1 MTDFLKEL
9 ENKKRIIEEYMEN
22 DLDGSGLSYE
32 TVVSAMKYSLS
43 AGGKRIRPILMMS
56 TYSLFKD
63 DYETI
68 LPFMSAIEYIHTYSL
83 IHDDLPSMDNDD
95 LRRGMPTC
103 HKKYSEAM
111 AILAGDALLN
121 YAFEKMLDCDI
132 PNSFEAARYISKASG
147 KDGMIGG
154 QVIDIENENKNIP
167 LELLNELHA
176 LKTGALI
183 RSACAAGG
191 ILGGGT
197 KEEIESLAEL
207 GSLIGLAFQ
216 IKDDIL
222 DKISDEETLGKP
234 IGSDEKNN
242 KTTYLTYFDIS
253 ECEKI
258 VCNLTDQAEKILDS
272 FGEKGAFLKALVSYL
287 SSRNK

>member
-32 TVVSAMKYSLS
+32 TVISAMKYSIS

-121 YAFEKMLDCDI
+121 YAFEKMLGCEI
-132 PNSFEAARYISKASG
+132 PNSVKAARYIANASG
-147 KDGMIGG
+147 KSGMIGG
-154 QVIDIENENKNIP
+154 QVIDIENENKYIP

-183 RSACAAGG
+183 KSACAVGG
-191 ILGGGT
+191 ILGGASENET
-197 KEEIESLAEL
+197 ERLAEL

-216 IKDDIL
+216 IRDDIL

-242 KTTYLTYFDIS
+242 KTTYLTYYSVS

-258 VCNLTDQAEKILDS
+258 VCDLTKRAEKILDG
-272 FGEKGAFLKALVSYL
+272 FGEKSAFLKALISYL
-287 SSRNK
+287 SSRDK

>member
-1 MTDFLKEL
+1 MTEFLKKL
-9 ENKKRIIEEYMEN
+9 EDKKRIIEEYMES
-22 DLDGSGLSYE
+22 DLDETGLSYK
-32 TVVSAMKYSLS
+32 TVVSAMKYSLK
-43 AGGKRIRPILMMS
+43 AGGKRIRPVLMMS
-56 TYSLFKD
+56 VYELFKE
-63 DYETI
+63 DYQQI
-68 LPFMSAIEYIHTYSL
+68 LPFMAAIEYIHTYSL
-83 IHDDLPSMDNDD
+83 IHDDLPAMDNDD

-132 PNSFEAARYISKASG
+132 PNSLEAARYIASSSG
-147 KDGMIGG
+147 KKGMIGG

-183 RSACAAGG
+183 RGACVAGA
-191 ILGGGT
+191 ILGGGN
-197 KEEIESLAEL
+197 KEKVESIAKL

-216 IKDDIL
+216 IRDDIL

-242 KTTYLTYFDIS
+242 KTTYLTYFDVS
-253 ECEKI
+253 ECEEI
-258 VCNLTDQAEKILDS
+258 VRDLTSRAEKILDE
-272 FGEKGAFLKALVSYL
+272 FGEKGSFLKSLIGYL